1 MKAVPFY
8 LQKKIDQASLAADWQ
23 MQKDGYL
30 NAFAKLRLLYPSLA
44 YQALFDLYWLTNEVE
59 NKQLSFEQQQI
70 LIAEYKKL
78 PPLHAVISSQQ
89 TTFYLEL
96 ALEQAYLARELNE
109 VPIGALIVRD
119 NQVIGRGYNRTRI
132 DNNILAHAE
141 IIAIQDAQNNLN
153 NHRLVGCDLYVTIE
167 PCLMCSGAIIHSRL
181 QRVIYG
187 ANEPKTGACASQYNV
202 FANKQTN
209 HHCQVI
215 GPIDQSKYNQLIHEF
230 FRK

>member
-1 MKAVPFY
+1 MKAIPFY
-8 LQKKIDQASLAADWQ
+8 LQHKIEQANLGLDWQ
-23 MQKDGYL
+23 LQEQGYL
-30 NAFAKLRLLYPSLA
+30 HAFAELKLLYPSLA
-44 YQALFDLYWLTNEVE
+44 YQALFDLYSLTHEAGSN
-59 NKQLSFEQQQI
+59 QLSQDKKQI

-78 PPLHAVISSQQ
+78 PPRHAVISSQQ
-89 TTFYLEL
+89 TIFYLEL
-96 ALEQAYLARELNE
+96 ALEQASLAHELNE

-141 IIAIQDAQNNLN
+141 IMAIQDAQNNLN

-167 PCLMCSGAIIHSRL
+167 PCLMCSGAIINSRL

-215 GPIDQSKYNQLIHEF
+215 GPIDQLKYNQLIHEF